1 MKKLFKI
8 LSLII
13 FIISILITS
22 IIIISNLINAIRIL
36 FFGMTVGS
44 SKYPNSIWWEKRE
57 LIGISGLKE
66 YYSVWGEVILIFE
79 VPIGIILLIYQIIYL
94 KIIRKRFK

>member
-1 MKKLFKI
+1 MKKIFKK

-13 FIISILITS
+13 FIISILIIS
-22 IIIISNLINAIRIL
+22 LIVISNLINAIRIL
-36 FFGMTVGS
+36 FFGMAIGS
-44 SKYPNSIWWEKRE
+44 NEYPNSIWWGSRE
-57 LIGISGLKE
+57 LIGINGLKE

-79 VPIGIILLIYQIIYL
+79 APICIISLIYQIIYL